1 MVHKRSMV
9 IALDEDNKPIGVELV
24 DNIEDTSTSVHDAAE
39 EAERQTADAIE
50 AITSGDPINDRN
62 MPELIKDVSALP
74 PDIASP
80 IVSDIGESAA
90 SEVSNVESE
99 VSELPTE
106 APKEVEA
113 IESGPPEIVDQV
125 GETAVPVTVVTAVPH
140 PSRPVVVRRHRFG
153 YR

>member
-99 VSELPTE
+99 V
-106 APKEVEA
+106 
-113 IESGPPEIVDQV
+113 
-125 GETAVPVTVVTAVPH
+125 
-140 PSRPVVVRRHRFG
+140 
-153 YR
+153 